1 MQKGT
6 SWITV
11 ELRSPD
17 YDREW
22 VHIQAYPLN
31 IRSIRER
38 QKERCLESRR
48 LPYRFYE
55 SSGVRY
61 TRNLTW
67 RPCDMYTPDII
78 NFLVVCCIT
87 FLILTWWSQRQ

>member
-22 VHIQAYPLN
+22 VPIQAYPLN
-31 IRSIRER
+31 IENIEKCFAQLER
-38 QKERCLESRR
+38 DKKNGVLKAVD
-48 LPYRFYE
+48 YRIGFMKIAEYVTHE
-55 SSGVRY
+55 
-61 TRNLTW
+61 
-67 RPCDMYTPDII
+67 I
-78 NFLVVCCIT
+78 
-87 FLILTWWSQRQ
+87 

>member
-31 IRSIRER
+31 IENIEKCFAQLER
-38 QKERCLESRR
+38 DKKNGVLKAGD
-48 LPYRFYE
+48 YRIGFMKIAEYVTHE
-55 SSGVRY
+55 
-61 TRNLTW
+61 
-67 RPCDMYTPDII
+67 I
-78 NFLVVCCIT
+78 
-87 FLILTWWSQRQ
+87 